1 MKRVSVRSGLPRA
14 LAGLSV
20 LVLFGMLEP
29 RSAVAQETGTV
40 QGTVTQAADGSPL
53 RGILVSVQGSG
64 IAGVTDASG
73 RYTLSRVP
81 AGSQVIIV
89 RWLGYRPRQDGVTV
103 IANQSVTLDVALE
116 TQPVALSEVVVE
128 GVSRAPER
136 VVEAPAAVSVVE
148 PTVARDLAVTG
159 QAPLAVAK
167 LPGADVVQSGVND
180 FNVNARGFNSSLNR
194 RVLVLQDGRDLALAF
209 LGSQEWPALSASLD
223 DLGRIEMVRGPG
235 SALYGANA
243 FSGVLNIQTPTAREM
258 VGTKLLLAGGE
269 LSTFRGD
276 LRHAGVSPDG
286 RFGYKFSAGYNR
298 SDTWTRAFSVEGG
311 AARVENEV
319 FVTGIGRVQVNK
331 ALRPWARAEWAA
343 PRFNVMAWWSGRN
356 TLDPQLSLNAG
367 IPLEETSHIIHG
379 EAQVNQVFAEGR
391 ARVVVGG
398 SARAYLV
405 DTEATLMRPQDDDRN
420 DAYYSGYAQ
429 FEVEATPQVKFV
441 AAGRVDDG
449 DLIETQFSPKGAV
462 VITPTPDH
470 SIRLTVNRA
479 FQTPNYSEFFLRVP
493 AGQPTANPAVLEQS
507 IEGYYAAVKG
517 ALGPAVDP
525 LGLPDDLAW
534 NFAAQTPILGLGNA
548 NLNVEHVTG
557 WEVGYKGSL
566 TDRVFLTLDVYFNRL
581 SDFVTDLLPGVNQ
594 QQYPTFDLA
603 ATDDVPADLAALDA
617 ALAGLGLPPNHPL
630 RAPIPQLLGGYNALL
645 AATGPALTTFDGTRA
660 IVVSYANAGDAD
672 EYGVELGLGLQLT
685 NEVRFD
691 ANYNF
696 FEFDVD
702 ATSVVSGDRVVPN
715 TPKHKVNL
723 ALAYSGSQGFDFR
736 VSAQFVEGYEWA
748 TGIFFGPIPSRQTVD
763 LSVGYQVNPYV
774 RIHALAV
781 NVFDQERYQMY
792 GGSVIGRRILG
803 GITATY

>member
-1 MKRVSVRSGLPRA
+1 
-14 LAGLSV
+14 
-20 LVLFGMLEP
+20 
-29 RSAVAQETGTV
+29 
-40 QGTVTQAADGSPL
+40 
-53 RGILVSVQGSG
+53 
-64 IAGVTDASG
+64 
-73 RYTLSRVP
+73 
-81 AGSQVIIV
+81 
-89 RWLGYRPRQDGVTV
+89 
-103 IANQSVTLDVALE
+103 
-116 TQPVALSEVVVE
+116 
-128 GVSRAPER
+128 
-136 VVEAPAAVSVVE
+136 
-148 PTVARDLAVTG
+148 
-159 QAPLAVAK
+159 
-167 LPGADVVQSGVND
+167 
-180 FNVNARGFNSSLNR
+180 
-194 RVLVLQDGRDLALAF
+194 
-209 LGSQEWPALSASLD
+209 
-223 DLGRIEMVRGPG
+223 MVRGPG

-269 LSTFRGD
+269 LSTFLDWQREYADASDSLAPVVIEAEPLAGQGLDATTRAAVGD
-276 LRHAGVSPDG
+276 PDPIQNIYGSG
-286 RFGYKFSAGYNR
+286 RFDYYADDGSV
-298 SDTWTRAFSVEGG
+298 FSVEGG

-356 TLDPQLSLNAG
+356 TLDPQLS
-367 IPLEETSHIIHG
+367 
-379 EAQVNQVFAEGR
+379 
-391 ARVVVGG
+391 VGG

-715 TPKHKVNL
+715 TPKHKVN
-723 ALAYSGSQGFDFR
+723 GSTPLPSTSSIRNGTR
-736 VSAQFVEGYEWA
+736 CTVAQ
-748 TGIFFGPIPSRQTVD
+748 
-763 LSVGYQVNPYV
+763 
-774 RIHALAV
+774 
-781 NVFDQERYQMY
+781 
-792 GGSVIGRRILG
+792 
-803 GITATY
+803 